1 MLKGDG
7 FSVVETVFALT
18 LAEFDG
24 GFDGAGIIG
33 GLPVLDIASCFANW
47 LFHKS
52 SFFIFGV
59 DWLPL
64 FFIFSVAEPRRS
76 FTRSAHVA
84 PIGFREIQR
93 EK

>member
-1 MLKGDG
+1 ML
-7 FSVVETVFALT
+7 V
-18 LAEFDG
+18 
-24 GFDGAGIIG
+24 GFDEGCVGAGVVG
-33 GLPVLDIASCFANW
+33 GLPALGTAPYFTNW
-47 LFHKS
+47 FFQKS

-64 FFIFSVAEPRRS
+64 FFIFSVAEPYRS

>member
-47 LFHKS
+47 LFQKS
-52 SFFIFGV
+52 SFFIWELNGV
-59 DWLPL
+59 LCL
-64 FFIFSVAEPRRS
+64 YL
-76 FTRSAHVA
+76 
-84 PIGFREIQR
+84 
-93 EK
+93 